1 MWILTSPFWPSDIW
15 FSRQVFLVTFGLVR
29 ISADCLIWKHMSK
42 CSTFTST
49 CSYSS
54 RLDCGKPTGNM
65 VIYKPCHTSAF
76 IIAVFVYY
84 KASHPCDD
92 VALQCDCGHQT
103 EDEWSWFSWKKKKKI
118 IRILVIFVCVEKHV
132 RVECTVKPLIIS
144 VTCPQF
150 IFKELGLLFDYNEWK
165 ICLTKAFY
173 S

>member
-1 MWILTSPFWPSDIW
+1 MWIWASPFWPSDIW

-49 CSYSS
+49 CSYLS

-76 IIAVFVYY
+76 IITVFDHY

-92 VALQCDCGHQT
+92 VAPQCDCGHQT
-103 EDEWSWFSWKKKKKI
+103 EDKWSWFSWKKIKNHPDLSDI
-118 IRILVIFVCVEKHV
+118 CVCGETCQGGMYCQTINHIGN
-132 RVECTVKPLIIS
+132 LSS
-144 VTCPQF
+144 VHF
-150 IFKELGLLFDYNEWK
+150 
-165 ICLTKAFY
+165 
-173 S
+173 